1 MDGVESCP
9 CEDNLD
15 MEGFDTLAF
24 VWGVYYSVKET
35 VYDALYF
42 FVFSVVAIL
51 LFLMRRKQRRF
62 HEKSNSKK

>member
-1 MDGVESCP
+1 
-9 CEDNLD
+9 
-15 MEGFDTLAF
+15 MEKMWLMLSIVTF
-24 VWGVYYSVKET
+24 VLGVYYSVKET